1 MTYIKPIHF
10 GHFRLVIPIP
20 PPPPAP
26 FLFKRK
32 KLKQCCFELILIISL
47 MMSKYDYMSVKCVLV
62 CVYIN
67 ICI

>member
-1 MTYIKPIHF
+1 MTYIKPF
-10 GHFRLVIPIP
+10 PIGNSNSP
-20 PPPPAP
+20 PPL

-32 KLKQCCFELILIISL
+32 KLKLCCFELILIISL